1 MEEMTGKI
9 ASLDQ
14 RISDLG
20 LEKENLMRKLLK
32 WEPLEMLSLTPEKV
46 QAIVQEKASTKNVVC
61 VETGSLEE
69 DICKLKSLLVLKLK
83 EYKAFGILE
92 KVSERVERRPR
103 SGSCEGCE
111 ESKIEGSKQ
120 RKRSEDGGY
129 SLTLQEVE
137 QLLKLVECPFK
148 TQMKAVQEQV
158 DDYKARVA
166 GLEKK
171 ERVLEKIMNT
181 SVSA

>member
-92 KVSERVERRPR
+92 NCLLYTSPSPR
-103 SGSCEGCE
+103 
-111 ESKIEGSKQ
+111 
-120 RKRSEDGGY
+120 D
-129 SLTLQEVE
+129 
-137 QLLKLVECPFK
+137 
-148 TQMKAVQEQV
+148 
-158 DDYKARVA
+158 
-166 GLEKK
+166 
-171 ERVLEKIMNT
+171 
-181 SVSA
+181 